1 MGNTITI
8 VSRKKFHF
16 RNPDPAVDLMG
27 ANLDAAASKNRDKY
41 KDAVFIT
48 SGDMQLQQA
57 PDWVNKTLGPD
68 LNKNGADKNAQ
79 NILTWQHALKDGDIY
94 QINVVP
100 EPEPVEE
107 EIDNAKSQYERAIE
121 NNKRVAAVKNQS
133 PDIDLSGAAA
143 AQQAEQARASKLAEE
158 AKEKRANDAKEVVIL
173 LTPMTKAQIVE
184 YAEKEHELTLDP
196 AKATKEELIES
207 IQNQILKGEVA

>member
-16 RNPDPAVDLMG
+16 RNPDPAVDLMS

-48 SGDMQLQQA
+48 TGDMQLQQA
-57 PDWVNKTLGPD
+57 PDWVNKPLGPD
-68 LNKNGADKNAQ
+68 ANKNGADKNAQ
-79 NILTWQHALKDGDIY
+79 NILTWQHALMDGDIY
-94 QINVVP
+94 QVNVV
-100 EPEPVEE
+100 
-107 EIDNAKSQYERAIE
+107 DNAAPT
-121 NNKRVAAVKNQS
+121 A
-133 PDIDLSGAAA
+133 DLSGAAA

-158 AKEKRANDAKEVVIL
+158 AKIKRSSDAKEVVAL